1 MTDTTD
7 AELQRLRAIVARVT
21 RAVDAGP
28 VGSCCAHLIH
38 AALNPPTGTAV
49 TKEPT

>member
-1 MTDTTD
+1 MTDTNT
-7 AELQRLRAIVARVT
+7 ELQHLRTIVARVT

-38 AALNPPTGTAV
+38 AALNPPTDPAV